1 MSTMLIEGECSLVKV
16 YREINALKEVIG
28 ILAKA
33 NFEVEAMCV
42 HELKGC
48 NHNNMYH

>member
-1 MSTMLIEGECSLVKV
+1 MSIQGECSLTKV

-28 ILAKA
+28 IPTKA

-48 NHNNMYH
+48 NHINMYH